1 MVTKVV
7 SKPANLLQSIIRDAD
22 LEYIGSSD
30 FKKISEYLKKEWLAC
45 GVVDNEANFYKIQYE
60 FLLKHN
66 FYTAYM
72 QEIGSKQKKENI
84 IYAKSMI

>member
-7 SKPANLLQSIIRDAD
+7 SKPANLLESIIRDAD
-22 LEYIGSSD
+22 LEYIGSDD
-30 FKKISEYLKKEWLAC
+30 FEKISEYLKKEWLAC
-45 GVVDNEANFYKIQYE
+45 GVVDNGADFYNIQYE

-72 QEIGSKQKKENI
+72 QEIGSEQKKKNI